1 MNIDG
6 CGDTMVPKGLT
17 DHGSDGKVGDVVV
30 VHNVEVHDV
39 CTCLQ
44 DIINLLAE
52 LGEVSR
58 KDRRSD
64 EVVLIAPN
72 VERSRRRP
80 GDLLGLY
87 DQITSEQH
95 EEKGQKLKNN
105 QIGTKN
111 VGLHVLYRDIQEST
125 HSEKE
130 RTAVNALAPERAA
143 ATVRRANFI
152 LPKLDVM

>member
-1 MNIDG
+1 
-6 CGDTMVPKGLT
+6 MVPKGLAN
-17 DHGSDGKVGDVVV
+17 HGSDCKVGDVVV
-30 VHNVEVHDV
+30 VHNVEVYDV

-64 EVVLIAPN
+64 EVVLITPN

-87 DQITSEQH
+87 DQITLSM
-95 EEKGQKLKNN
+95 KN
-105 QIGTKN
+105 
-111 VGLHVLYRDIQEST
+111 R
-125 HSEKE
+125 
-130 RTAVNALAPERAA
+130 
-143 ATVRRANFI
+143 VRN
-152 LPKLDVM
+152 